1 MNSRPITFNF
11 ESFCR
16 CIAEM
21 RAVYESETTSSAKL
35 YALAFSLK
43 NELNNLF
50 TDANCK
56 EVVLSMNTDKPFFG
70 VRVCPDKDEDK
81 VLEELL
87 SCDNLEKKSTFTKYK
102 IDLDSKLLF
111 EFKLSAADIAR
122 FIIQD
127 IDTFLSSSTISNLI
141 AAIDAALEDNGLTV
155 SSVKRFPYTGMSMTT
170 YYYAAYEAIY
180 NMQSVFTKKPEDN
193 IIPNEILKWEKCKL
207 PSEEVLDV
215 IHDWDDAVDIMRT
228 LQDSSIRY
236 NCPTLI
242 LSWFFSWAKDYRPQ
256 DYYAIKRLA
265 QAKEM
270 EGSEL
275 IKRILN
281 RAINDLG
288 VNPKIYRNEN
298 ILTEAKKGLIAQMKY
313 SGMKSLEDDLYEY
326 TMRMKNID
334 DENSAILL
342 MRQINSRMGIIS
354 DYLDTESE
362 NISESELHRWEKLY
376 EKYDKLRD
384 QMVAKPIYSRKMY
397 GLFVDYNALMANS
410 NQNMMTMNTMY

>member
-1 MNSRPITFNF
+1 MIFNF
-11 ESFCR
+11 ESLCK

-21 RAVYESETTSSAKL
+21 REVYESESEFSARL
-35 YALAFSLK
+35 YALAFSVK
-43 NELNNLF
+43 NELNGLF
-50 TDANCK
+50 ADASCE
-56 EVVLSMNTDKPFFG
+56 EVVLSINTDKPFFG
-70 VRVCPDKDEDK
+70 IRVCPAKGEDK
-81 VLEELL
+81 KLGDLL
-87 SCDNLEKKSTFTKYK
+87 FGNNENVYPFAKYK

-111 EFKLSAADIAR
+111 ETRFSAVDVAR

-127 IDTFLSSSTISNLI
+127 VDNFLSSNTITNLI
-141 AAIDAALEDNGLTV
+141 AAIDAALEDNGL
-155 SSVKRFPYTGMSMTT
+155 SLADVKKLPYTGMSITS
-170 YYYAAYEAIY
+170 YYYAAYETIY
-180 NMQSVFTKKPEDN
+180 NMQSVFTRKPEEN
-193 IIPNEILKWEKCKL
+193 IIPNEILKWEKCML

-215 IHDWDDAVDIMRT
+215 IHDWDDAVDVMRT
-228 LQDSSIRY
+228 LQNPSVRY

-242 LSWFFSWAKDYRPQ
+242 LSWYFSWAKDYRPQ
-256 DYYAIKRLA
+256 DYYAIKA
-265 QAKEM
+265 FSKAKAM
-270 EGSEL
+270 ESSEL
-275 IKRILN
+275 IRRVLD
-281 RAINDLG
+281 RAITDLG
-288 VNPKIYRNEN
+288 VSPSRYRNEN
-298 ILTEAKKGLIAQMKY
+298 IVTEAKKGLIAQMKY

-354 DYLDTESE
+354 DYLDSESE
-362 NISESELHRWEKLY
+362 NINEAELHRWEKLY

>member
-11 ESFCR
+11 ESFCN
-16 CIAEM
+16 CIREM
-21 RAVYESETTSSAKL
+21 RMIYESESETSAKL
-35 YALAFSLK
+35 YALAFSLR

-50 TDANCK
+50 TDASCK
-56 EVVLSMNTDKPFFG
+56 EVILSINTDKPFFG
-70 VRVCPDKDEDK
+70 IRVCPDKDEDE
-81 VLEELL
+81 VLRKILL
-87 SCDNLEKKSTFTKYK
+87 SDDLTEISTFTKYK

-111 EFKLSAADIAR
+111 ESRLSAVDVAR
-122 FIIQD
+122 FIIQE

-141 AAIDAALEDNGLTV
+141 AAINAALEDNGLTIAD
-155 SSVKRFPYTGMSMTT
+155 VKRFPYTGMTIT
-170 YYYAAYEAIY
+170 AYYYAAYETIY
-180 NMQSVFTKKPEDN
+180 NMQSVFTRKPEEN
-193 IIPNEILKWEKCKL
+193 IIPNEILKWDKCRL
-207 PSEEVLDV
+207 QSEEVLDI

-228 LQDSSIRY
+228 LQDSAVRY
-236 NCPTLI
+236 NHPTLI
-242 LSWFFSWAKDYRPQ
+242 LSWFFSWAKEYRPQ
-256 DYYAIKRLA
+256 DYYAIKRLT

-270 EGSEL
+270 EASEL
-275 IKRILN
+275 IKRVLN

-288 VNPKIYRNEN
+288 VSPKIYCNEN

-354 DYLDTESE
+354 DYLDSESE
-362 NISESELHRWEKLY
+362 NINETELHRWEKLY
-376 EKYDKLRD
+376 DKYDKLRD

-397 GLFVDYNALMANS
+397 GLFVDYNALMDNN